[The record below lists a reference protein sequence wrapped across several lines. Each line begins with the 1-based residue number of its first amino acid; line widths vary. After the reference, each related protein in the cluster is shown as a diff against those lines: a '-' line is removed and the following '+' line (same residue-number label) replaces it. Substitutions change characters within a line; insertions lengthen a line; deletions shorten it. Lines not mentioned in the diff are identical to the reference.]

1 MGLNPGYLLKSTL
14 PNMTYFAQNLNS
26 AIDNWNIIAVQVER
40 GFPLMGHTGAARA
53 AVQNLTK

>member
-1 MGLNPGYLLKSTL
+1 MAYI
-14 PNMTYFAQNLNS
+14 AQNSNP
-26 AIDNWNIIAVQVER
+26 AIDDWNTITVQVER